1 MADLSGDAIQVPG
14 LGEIRQDAEELQ
26 DADSTRDFILGDAL
40 MSRLDGIITWAI
52 FCAFVLG
59 AFLLLGV
66 IS

>member
-1 MADLSGDAIQVPG
+1 MADLSGDPIEVPG
-14 LGEIRQDAEELQ
+14 LGEIRQDCAAISDREK
-26 DADSTRDFILGDAL
+26 ARDWVLGDAL
-40 MSRLDGIITWAI
+40 MNRLDAMITWVL